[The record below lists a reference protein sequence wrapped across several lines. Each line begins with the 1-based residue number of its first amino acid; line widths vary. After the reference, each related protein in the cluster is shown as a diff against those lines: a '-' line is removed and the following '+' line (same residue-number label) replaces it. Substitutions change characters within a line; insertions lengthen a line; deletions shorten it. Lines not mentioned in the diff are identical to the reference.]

1 MLLPM
6 AIVQNIRAEGAA
18 AALARALGGRRSDNG
33 WVTRCPAHDDRHPS
47 LSIADGR
54 DGRLLLRCFAGCS
67 WAAIR
72 AALEARSLW
81 PGRQA
86 YSPASARAWGI
97 SHGRCPPV
105 LQPDKL
111 AAVKHIWRNATA
123 APGTAVEMYLRSR
136 CLTTPVPPTLR
147 YARLRHRESGNWLP
161 CMVAAVQA
169 ADGRLTGLHRTYLQ
183 PGGGGKAE
191 VEPAKKMLGA
201 CRGGA
206 VRLTPVGRR
215 LALCEGIET
224 GLSIREAC
232 SDLAVWCALSAGNL
246 DRLTLPPE
254 VEEVVLVAD
263 GDPVGEQAARKTKW
277 SYLDQGLTVQLV
289 LPPAGQD
296 INDVLRR
303 APAMVRAA

>member
-1 MLLPM
+1 
-6 AIVQNIRAEGAA
+6 
-18 AALARALGGRRSDNG
+18 
-33 WVTRCPAHDDRHPS
+33 
-47 LSIADGR
+47 
-54 DGRLLLRCFAGCS
+54 
-67 WAAIR
+67 
-72 AALEARSLW
+72 
-81 PGRQA
+81 
-86 YSPASARAWGI
+86 
-97 SHGRCPPV
+97 
-105 LQPDKL
+105 
-111 AAVKHIWRNATA
+111 
-123 APGTAVEMYLRSR
+123 
-136 CLTTPVPPTLR
+136 
-147 YARLRHRESGNWLP
+147 
-161 CMVAAVQA
+161 MVAAVQA

-191 VEPAKKMLGA
+191 VESAKKMLGA

-224 GLSIREAC
+224 GLSIREAY

-263 GDPVGEQAARKTKW
+263 GDPVGEQAARKTNW